1 LPNPLFDIAGIAAG
15 AVRLGIVKFLIAT
28 FAGRLIRTSLLAYS
42 SAYSIETIVN
52 LFD

>member
-1 LPNPLFDIAGIAAG
+1 MGIA
-15 AVRLGIVKFLIAT
+15 KFMVAT

-42 SAYSIETIVN
+42 SAYSVEAIIN